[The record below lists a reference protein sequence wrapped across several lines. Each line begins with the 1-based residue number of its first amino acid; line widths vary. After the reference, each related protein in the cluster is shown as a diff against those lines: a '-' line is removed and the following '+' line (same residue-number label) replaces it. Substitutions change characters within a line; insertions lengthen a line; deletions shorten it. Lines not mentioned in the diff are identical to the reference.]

1 MYLDGK
7 VRIIRASL
15 FFVLHTS
22 FCKSLTDRIMQIL
35 LQQPFRERREL
46 LRSRFPPLKPQE
58 PTMAYFDH
66 VRSCESEEGRAALEE
81 FWELALNSRTEGLM
95 IKVWPPWQ
103 FHDVD

>member
-95 IKVWPPWQ
+95 IKVWPPW
-103 FHDVD
+103 